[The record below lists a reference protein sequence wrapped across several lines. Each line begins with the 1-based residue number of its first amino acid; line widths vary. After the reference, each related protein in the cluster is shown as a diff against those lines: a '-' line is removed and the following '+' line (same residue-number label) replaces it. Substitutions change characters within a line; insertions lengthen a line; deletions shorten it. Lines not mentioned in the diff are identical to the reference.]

1 MQHPLNTAE
10 FPGYS
15 RPEVINSKKMIL
27 WLFIV
32 TIVMLFAAFTS
43 AYIVRKAD
51 GEWLLFSLPSIFAY
65 STAVILLSSITMQW
79 AYTLV
84 KKGLIEKAKPLV
96 AITFVLGL
104 TFLYIQYIGW
114 GELVDM
120 NVFLGGDSSNPA
132 GSFVYILSGVH
143 AFHLV
148 TGLIYI
154 LIVFSMLFSGKITKE
169 KSLQFDLCTIY
180 WHFLDLLWI
189 YLFVFLLVNN

>member
-1 MQHPLNTAE
+1 MNHHSEQNLTNH
-10 FPGYS
+10 S
-15 RPEVINSKKMIL
+15 RPEIVNSKKMIL

-51 GEWLLFSLPSIFAY
+51 GEWLLFSFPPIFTY
-65 STAVILLSSITMQW
+65 TTGIILLSSITMQW
-79 AYTLV
+79 AYSLV
-84 KKGLIEKAKPLV
+84 KSGQIQKAKPLV
-96 AITFVLGL
+96 ALTFMLGL
-104 TFLYIQYIGW
+104 AFLVVQYIGLFDVLF
-114 GELVDM
+114 GM

-132 GSFVYILSGVH
+132 GSFVYLLLLVH

-154 LIVFSMLFSGKITKE
+154 AIVFAKLYGGKITAE
-169 KSLQFDLCTIY
+169 KSLQFELCTTY

>member
-1 MQHPLNTAE
+1 MNTTSE
-10 FPGYS
+10 QNLSNYS
-15 RPEVINSKKMIL
+15 RPEIINSQKMIL

-65 STAVILLSSITMQW
+65 STGVILLSSMTMQW
-79 AYTLV
+79 AYTLL
-84 KKGLIEKAKPLV
+84 KKGLIAKAKPLV
-96 AITFVLGL
+96 AVTFVLGL

-169 KSLQFDLCTIY
+169 KSLQFELCTIY

>member
-1 MQHPLNTAE
+1 MNTTSE
-10 FPGYS
+10 ENLSNYS

-32 TIVMLFAAFTS
+32 TIIMLFAAFTS

-65 STAVILLSSITMQW
+65 STGIILLSSLTMQW
-79 AYTLV
+79 AYTLL

-96 AITFVLGL
+96 AVTFVLGL

-148 TGLIYI
+148 SGLIYI

-169 KSLQFDLCTIY
+169 KSLQFELCTIY

>member
-1 MQHPLNTAE
+1 MQQPIDTAE
-10 FPGYS
+10 FPGYA
-15 RPEVINSKKMIL
+15 RPEVVNSKKMIL

-32 TIVMLFAAFTS
+32 TIIMLFAAFTS

-65 STAVILLSSITMQW
+65 STGLILLSSVTMQW

-96 AITFVLGL
+96 AATFVLGL
-104 TFLYIQYIGW
+104 SFLYVQYIGW

-148 TGLIYI
+148 SGLIYI

-169 KSLQFDLCTIY
+169 KSLQFELCTTY

>member
-1 MQHPLNTAE
+1 MNTTTDTTL
-10 FPGYS
+10 PGYS
-15 RPEVINSKKMIL
+15 RPEIINSKKMIL

-65 STAVILLSSITMQW
+65 STAIILLSSVTMQW
-79 AYTLV
+79 AYISL
-84 KKGLIEKAKPLV
+84 KKGLIERTKLLV
-96 AITFVLGL
+96 SATFVLGL
-104 TFLYIQYIGW
+104 AFLYVQILGW
-114 GELVDM
+114 GQLVEM
-120 NVFLGGDSSNPA
+120 NVFLGGSSSNPS

-154 LIVFSMLFSGKITKE
+154 LIVFSMLFSDKITKE
-169 KSLQFDLCTIY
+169 KSLQFELCTIY

>member
-1 MQHPLNTAE
+1 MQQSINSAPVT
-10 FPGYS
+10 GYS

-65 STAVILLSSITMQW
+65 STAAILLSSITMQW

-96 AITFVLGL
+96 AVTFVLGL
-104 TFLYIQYIGW
+104 IFLYVQYIGW
-114 GELVDM
+114 GQLVDM

-154 LIVFSMLFSGKITKE
+154 LIVFAMLFSGKITKE
-169 KSLQFDLCTIY
+169 KSLQFELCTTY

>member
-1 MQHPLNTAE
+1 MQQPIDSTQLS
-10 FPGYS
+10 GYS
-15 RPEVINSKKMIL
+15 RPEVVNSKKMIL

-65 STAVILLSSITMQW
+65 STAAILLSSVTIQW
-79 AYTLV
+79 AFTLV

-96 AITFVLGL
+96 ALTFVLGL
-104 TFLYIQYIGW
+104 IFLYVQYIGW
-114 GELVDM
+114 GQLVDM

-154 LIVFSMLFSGKITKE
+154 LIVFAMLFSGKITKE
-169 KSLQFDLCTIY
+169 KSLQFELCTTY

>member
-1 MQHPLNTAE
+1 MHSPSESTQ
-10 FPGYS
+10 FPGYA
-15 RPEVINSKKMIL
+15 RPEVVNSKKMIL

-51 GEWLLFSLPSIFAY
+51 GEWLLFSLPSIFSF
-65 STAVILLSSITMQW
+65 STAIILLSSVTMQW
-79 AYTLV
+79 GYSTL
-84 KKGLIEKAKPLV
+84 KKGETTKTKWLV
-96 AITFVLGL
+96 GATFVLGIA
-104 TFLYIQYIGW
+104 FLYVQVLGW
-114 GELVDM
+114 GQLVDM
-120 NVFLGGDSSNPA
+120 NVFLGGSSSNPA

-154 LIVFSMLFSGKITKE
+154 LIVLSMLFSGKISQE
-169 KSLQFDLCTIY
+169 KTLQFELCTTY

>member
-1 MQHPLNTAE
+1 MNTTTDTNL
-10 FPGYS
+10 PGYS
-15 RPEVINSKKMIL
+15 RPEIINSKKMIL

-65 STAVILLSSITMQW
+65 STAIILLSSVTMQW
-79 AYTLV
+79 AYVSL
-84 KKGLIEKAKPLV
+84 KKGLVERTKLLV
-96 AITFVLGL
+96 SATFVLGL
-104 TFLYIQYIGW
+104 VFLYVQILGW
-114 GELVDM
+114 EQLVEM
-120 NVFLGGDSSNPA
+120 NVFLGGSSSNPS

-154 LIVFSMLFSGKITKE
+154 LIVFSMLFSGKINKE
-169 KSLQFDLCTIY
+169 KSLQFELCTTY